1 MAILCRSPYLI
12 SNCNA
17 RAKEAWER
25 RGSEMK
31 ADLKKRKE
39 ELKSSS
45 KVYLQPLCQDGIQVF
60 CKGYTLIVTELAN
73 LT

>member
-1 MAILCRSPYLI
+1 
-12 SNCNA
+12 
-17 RAKEAWER
+17 
-25 RGSEMK
+25 MK